1 MNKDAFRPA
10 PNVSVKPLLEA
21 LLLLLMALLTVASLT
36 LNLPGTVAQGRP
48 GQQRGIPEPPG
59 YTSPTRL
66 NRITVEILKGNYLR
80 LNRKPIGNIHNTS
93 RLQSALARILE
104 QREQQRVYILGT
116 NIVDKAVFIKARKT
130 QPYGD
135 VKKVI
140 DAVKSAGASPVGL
153 VLDPPDP
160 PIPAAAPPV
169 VPDDGSI
176 KIPQESENAKE
187 TPLVSSKDSI
197 VVLVKRGDR
206 YYLGLNGYDIPDL
219 RDKNNQDR
227 TALARALKTEV
238 EKKTIDERIVYIK
251 ADVDAGYDQVV
262 RLIDLIRSDEAGG
275 ARQIGLVAERK
286 RPVSQP
292 KH

>member
-1 MNKDAFRPA
+1 VNRGAFPA
-10 PNVSVKPLLEA
+10 SVSVKPLIEA

-36 LNLPGTVAQGRP
+36 PNLPETFPQGRP
-48 GQQRGIPEPPG
+48 GQQREIPEPPG
-59 YTSPTRL
+59 YTPPTRL
-66 NRITVEILKGNYLR
+66 NRITVEILKGNHLR
-80 LNRKPIGNIHNTS
+80 LNRKPIGNINNTS

-140 DAVKSAGASPVGL
+140 DAVKSAGAAPVGL
-153 VLDPPDP
+153 VLEPPEP
-160 PIPAAAPPV
+160 TIPAAAPPV
-169 VPDDGSI
+169 VPADGSI
-176 KIPQESENAKE
+176 KIPQESEDAKE
-187 TPLVSSKDSI
+187 APLVSSKDSI
-197 VVLVKRGDR
+197 VVSVKRGDR
-206 YYLGLNGYDIPDL
+206 YYLGANGYDIPDL

-238 EKKTIDERIVYIK
+238 EKKTIDERVVYIK

-262 RLIDLIRSDEAGG
+262 RLIDFIRSDEAGG
-275 ARQIGLVAERK
+275 ANQIGLVAERK
-286 RPVSQP
+286 RPVFQP